1 MVDHLDVVAAAEA
14 VVAVLPEDAAV
25 AVAASVADVA
35 ADAVVDGEFGLIP
48 MQLSQDILLSLPIL
62 MSGSVDSQISFTLG

>member
-1 MVDHLDVVAAAEA
+1 M
-14 VVAVLPEDAAV
+14 AVLPEDAAV

-48 MQLSQDILLSLPIL
+48 MQLSQDILLSLPIF
-62 MSGSVDSQISFTLG
+62 MSGSVDSQIPFTLG

>member
-1 MVDHLDVVAAAEA
+1 MYICDWSSDVCSSD
-14 VVAVLPEDAAV
+14 L
-25 AVAASVADVA
+25 AASVADVA

-48 MQLSQDILLSLPIL
+48 MRLSQDILLSVPIL

>member
-35 ADAVVDGEFGLIP
+35 ADAVVDGEFGLIS

-62 MSGSVDSQISFTLG
+62 MSSSVDSQISFTLG